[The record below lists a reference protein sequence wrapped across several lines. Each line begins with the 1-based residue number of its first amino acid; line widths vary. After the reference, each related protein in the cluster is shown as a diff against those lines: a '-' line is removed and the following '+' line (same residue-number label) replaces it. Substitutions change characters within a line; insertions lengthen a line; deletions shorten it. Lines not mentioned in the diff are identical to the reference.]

1 MKKAIGL
8 VAVILAATAWALP
21 TIQEVEAQAQ
31 QGHYCAGRKEILSQ

>member
-31 QGHYCAGRKEILSQ
+31 QGHYSQAEKRC